1 VQSLFMPSRISDNIM
16 RIKEVAEGDL
26 GEA

>member
-1 VQSLFMPSRISDNIM
+1 MIHTSFLAMSSNGL